1 MERGSDKH
9 SARMDEAM
17 KGEVQGLIQ
26 GKTQGDPHAEEW
38 KQAEPAGEDQP
49 DVDRAPG
56 TTLVGGTPVGMSDD
70 DVAQRSEVARFLR
83 PMRFPLDR
91 EGILADARELQAPAV
106 VLEELQQLPAGQL
119 FVNVNDMWAALGHG
133 VESGRNAG

>member
-26 GKTQGDPHAEEW
+26 GKTQGDPHAAEW

-56 TTLVGGTPVGMSDD
+56 TTLVGWTPDGMTDD
-70 DVAQRSEVARFLR
+70 DVARRSDVARFLR

-91 EGILADARELQAPAV
+91 EGILADAQELNAPV
-106 VLEELQQLPAGQL
+106 DVLDELRQLPAGQL
-119 FVNVNDMWAALGHG
+119 FVNINDMWAALGHG
-133 VESGRNAG
+133 VESGRSA